1 MNKDLLELYSDYL
14 LSSFSHTTATGLS
27 RMSAGEVSHDKI
39 SRFLASE
46 EMDSRA
52 LWRLVKPLARQV
64 EGEDGVLIIDD
75 TIEEKPYTDES
86 ELVCWHYD
94 HSKGRSVKG
103 INLISALYHVE
114 GSEGEGS
121 EGEGSEGEGSEGEG
135 FEPGACVPV
144 ACELVKKSEW
154 IFDQKKEKW
163 RRRSPET
170 ENEAY
175 RRMLSACKDNRLKFR
190 YVLSDVFYS
199 ASQNMSHIKE
209 ELKREFIMALKTN
222 RKVAL
227 SLEDKRKGA
236 YERVGSLKLEPG
248 AVLEVHLEQVR
259 FPLFVLK
266 QVFTN
271 GDGSTGVL
279 YLASSDPT
287 LDHERMTTIYHR
299 GWKVEEYH
307 KSLKSNAS
315 LAKSPTKTTRTQ
327 SNHVFCSIHAF
338 VKLERMRIA
347 TKLNHFAL
355 RSRLCL
361 KAVQAAFQELQRLQL
376 ADDEPLR
383 A

>member
-14 LSSFSHTTATGLS
+14 LSSYSYTTATGLS

-39 SRFLASE
+39 TRFLASE

-64 EGEDGVLIIDD
+64 EGEDGVLIVDD

-86 ELVCWHYD
+86 ELICWHYD

-114 GSEGEGS
+114 GAEGDA
-121 EGEGSEGEGSEGEG
+121 
-135 FEPGACVPV
+135 FRPVACVPV
-144 ACELVKKSEW
+144 AFELVKKSEW
-154 IFDQKKEKW
+154 VFDQKKEKW

-170 ENEAY
+170 KNEAY
-175 RRMLSACKDNRLKFR
+175 RRMLSACKDDRLKFR

-236 YERVGSLKLEPG
+236 YDERVGSLKLKPG

-271 GDGSTGVL
+271 EDGSTGVL
-279 YLASSDPT
+279 YLASSDLT
-287 LDHERMTTIYHR
+287 LDHERMSTIYHR
-299 GWKVEEYH
+299 RWKVEEYH

-327 SNHVFCSIHAF
+327 SNHIFCSIHAF

-347 TKLNHFAL
+347 TKLNHFAV
-355 RSRLCL
+355 RSRLCV
-361 KAVQAAFQELQRLQL
+361 KAVQAAFQELQRLQCS
-376 ADDEPLR
+376 DDEPMR

>member
-39 SRFLASE
+39 TRFLASE

-52 LWRLVKPLARQV
+52 LWRLLKPLARQV

-114 GSEGEGS
+114 GAEGEAFG
-121 EGEGSEGEGSEGEG
+121 
-135 FEPGACVPV
+135 PGACVPV
-144 ACELVKKSEW
+144 AFELVKKSEW
-154 IFDQKKEKW
+154 IFEQKKEKW

-170 ENEAY
+170 KNEAY

-248 AVLEVHLEQVR
+248 AVLEVHLEQVG

-271 GDGSTGVL
+271 EDGSTGVL

-287 LDHERMTTIYHR
+287 LDYERMTTIYHR
-299 GWKVEEYH
+299 RWKVEEYH

-327 SNHVFCSIHAF
+327 SNHIFCSIHAF

-355 RSRLCL
+355 RSRLCV

-376 ADDEPLR
+376 ADDEPMR